1 MANFTDFAKATT
13 ARNFEVNPDLTIDA
27 LYDMMCQRTGAFQMP
42 FERKGGIGG
51 ERIAFKRE
59 PNLDVAL
66 SVSVKEGKVKV
77 QPNVAD
83 NKTSVGVGGMSM
95 DVGKNS
101 VMRKGVKGVMD
112 RPLLQGEYIDTVTD
126 TIKKII
132 NGEPVEDYVAP
143 APTDAPGAD
152 PQKKWLTTLL
162 LEIFLGVLGVHRFY
176 VGKTGSGI
184 LWLITGGV
192 FGIGWLVDL
201 IKILTGKFTDKDGR
215 PLLKD

>member
-13 ARNFEVNPDLTIDA
+13 ARKFEVNPDLTIDA
-27 LYDMMCQRTGAFQMP
+27 LYDMMCQRTSAFQMP

-66 SVSVKEGKVKV
+66 SVSVKDGTVKV
-77 QPNVAD
+77 QPNVSD

-132 NGEPVEDYVAP
+132 NGESVEDYVAP
-143 APTDAPGAD
+143 APADAPGAD

-184 LWLITGGV
+184 LWLITGGI
-192 FGIGWLVDL
+192 FGIGWIVDL
-201 IKILTGKFTDKDGR
+201 IKILTGKFTDKEGR

>member
-1 MANFTDFAKATT
+1 MKIIF
-13 ARNFEVNPDLTIDA
+13 
-27 LYDMMCQRTGAFQMP
+27 
-42 FERKGGIGG
+42 IGG
-51 ERIAFKRE
+51 KSYA
-59 PNLDVAL
+59 NLDVAL
-66 SVSVKEGKVKV
+66 SVSVKDGTVKV
-77 QPNVAD
+77 QPNVSD

-143 APTDAPGAD
+143 APADAPGAD

-162 LEIFLGVLGVHRFY
+162 LEIFLGGLGVHRFY

-201 IKILTGKFTDKDGR
+201 IKILTGKFTDKEGR